1 MNNGDNRV
9 ESMQKEQRKKGSE
22 KQNHGAPCISKIIF
36 LSSSFSSLLHR
47 PWCGR
52 ELLLQSIEGSSFTR
66 PSLVAVFS
74 SVVERLVR
82 YSLLKLL
89 SFRLP
94 FRPLI
99 DENSLKMEIF
109 TFLFIYF
116 LVSSSL
122 ALIVYAAFLLL
133 QRYADLIPRSDQSKV
148 VVLALLLAT
157 SLTFQWYA
165 ISSTL
170 VMFNKWF
177 MTRWRAGGF
186 GFPLLTTCIHMLVKL
201 CVTRIW
207 LCFSSSTEPTPTDDW
222 CTYLTLVVPIGV
234 CTVVDIALSN
244 QALIYIPVALYT
256 TIKSS
261 SLVFVFLFGVALGL
275 ETFRWPTFLCVMALA
290 R

>member
-1 MNNGDNRV
+1 MY
-9 ESMQKEQRKKGSE
+9 
-22 KQNHGAPCISKIIF
+22 
-36 LSSSFSSLLHR
+36 FSVH
-47 PWCGR
+47 
-52 ELLLQSIEGSSFTR
+52 
-66 PSLVAVFS
+66 
-74 SVVERLVR
+74 
-82 YSLLKLL
+82 KLL
-89 SFRLP
+89 GPQFPAFEFCTSYSACFD
-94 FRPLI
+94 F
-99 DENSLKMEIF
+99 SAKMEIF

-116 LVSSSL
+116 IVSSSL
-122 ALIVYAAFLLL
+122 AMIVYAAFLLL
-133 QRYADLIPRSDQSKV
+133 QRYADLIQRSDQSKV

-177 MTRWRAGGF
+177 MTRWRDGGF

-207 LCFSSSTEPTPTDDW
+207 LWCSSSTEPTPSDDW
-222 CTYLTLVVPIGV
+222 YTYLTLVVPIGI

-275 ETFRWPTFLCVMALA
+275 ERFRWPTFFCVMALA